1 MMGKNKYRRPSGKEI
16 RRAQRRTRK
25 ERTDR
30 RNARG
35 DFKKLDLP

>member
-1 MMGKNKYRRPSGKEI
+1 MWENKHKRPSGKEI
-16 RRAQRRTRK
+16 RRAQRRARK

-35 DFKKLDLP
+35 DLKKLDLP